1 MNNESELGDKLRQTI
16 QTKPASDEKRKLKT
30 SFLDRL
36 SRSDEAMLVR
46 YLAEAKE
53 RKPN

>member
-1 MNNESELGDKLRQTI
+1 MSNEPELGDKLRQSSGS
-16 QTKPASDEKRKLKT
+16 KMVEDRKADT
-30 SFLDRL
+30 SFLDQL
-36 SRSDEAMLVR
+36 SRSDEALLMR